1 MVVINKKGRPDKQLG
16 RPQSRLRWSN
26 GPPAAGLAAD
36 YHNDDNHDDD
46 DDDDEDDDDD
56 SDTSGKAEHTVEG
69 SRA

>member
-46 DDDDEDDDDD
+46 DDDDEEDN